1 MPHKTTDTDDLD
13 TGRTSSPTATS
24 TTTTTTSASTTATHQ
39 TNPTAATTDDD
50 DNPTAS
56 TKSAISTSPPS
67 SSPAT
72 HHRRP
77 NTTTNT
83 APPKRTTIPLAD
95 GWTLISTTK
104 SQQHRNRKNNKKGMR
119 GGGYSGLSP
128 AGLRAAHEPAGPAKL
143 MPGASKEWLMD
154 RLVKFRERWAEC
166 ACRRGIEEV
175 LERAGV
181 VGAGA
186 VESVEKAAGEAGEK
200 GGGEDD
206 KGGGGKRKIRNA
218 VCIGLGSLSVD
229 NIAAGVRSMWQLVCF
244 LDIVGM
250 LSESA
255 AAGEEVKMYAEDPVF
270 NTLDE
275 EIFEE
280 LGITVV
286 KGLRSTDGSRQEGAA
301 QFIEP
306 DSLIFAP
313 FMPSFIMLEDF
324 LAGKDPAIYIG
335 NDVLAMLDLA
345 KSQVRYSGDVDERT
359 RRCIQAAEEFLAQGR
374 EVVALPEFDLHEHAL
389 AGQMIYWRKPT
400 EES

>member
-1 MPHKTTDTDDLD
+1 MTTMPHKTTDADDLD
-13 TGRTSSPTATS
+13 TGRTSRTTTTTATS
-24 TTTTTTSASTTATHQ
+24 TATTTSASTTATHQ
-39 TNPTAATTDDD
+39 TNPTAVTTDDD
-50 DNPTAS
+50 PTAS
-56 TKSAISTSPPS
+56 AKSAISTSPPS
-67 SSPAT
+67 SSTAT

-77 NTTTNT
+77 NTTTNHNNN

-95 GWTLISTTK
+95 GWTLVSTTK

-175 LERAGV
+175 LEKAGV
-181 VGAGA
+181 VGAGV
-186 VESVEKAAGEAGEK
+186 VESVEKAAGEGEAGEK
-200 GGGEDD
+200 GEGVED

-275 EIFEE
+275 EVFEE

-345 KSQVRYSGDVDERT
+345 KSQIRYR
-359 RRCIQAAEEFLAQGR
+359 
-374 EVVALPEFDLHEHAL
+374 
-389 AGQMIYWRKPT
+389 
-400 EES
+400 